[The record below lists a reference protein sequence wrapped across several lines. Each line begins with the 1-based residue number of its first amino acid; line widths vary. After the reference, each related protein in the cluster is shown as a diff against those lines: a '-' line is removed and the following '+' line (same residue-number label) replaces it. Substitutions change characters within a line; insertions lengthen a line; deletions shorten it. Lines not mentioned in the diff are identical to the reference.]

1 MKLQRPLASFFL
13 LTALYLGALIW
24 IDSGKQVF
32 AQMPRLWSAL
42 PVMIA
47 LTLLTYVV
55 RFARWQWL
63 LHRLGHQ
70 PAVMRSLPAYVAG
83 FAFAATPG
91 KVGELI
97 RIRYLQP
104 LGVPAPHTLSAFV
117 CERLLD
123 LLSVLPL
130 AALYLR
136 EPRLLMLALLFA
148 GTLTAMLLVVLKH
161 PGFLQRLIAWLH
173 THHAPRAAKLLGKI
187 HEGLQGSRALLTPGN
202 LLTGLGAGLLAW
214 AISALAFAWL
224 LHHLGLNIPLATA
237 LPMYPLAMLV
247 GAASMIPGGLG
258 STEATLTTLLLAE
271 GAPLQAAAL
280 AVIGIRLA
288 FLWVSIVVGFIA
300 FGALEWRGTHPVQPV
315 VCRREPSER
324 SSTTHDGQ
332 STTASAPGRLRG

>member
-63 LHRLGHQ
+63 LHHLGHR
-70 PAVMRSLPAYVAG
+70 PPVMRSLLAYVAG

-104 LGVPAPHTLSAFV
+104 LGVPASHTLSAFV

-136 EPRLLMLALLFA
+136 EPRLLMLAITFVGLLV
-148 GTLTAMLLVVLKH
+148 GTLMLLILRPALTH
-161 PGFLQRLIAWLH
+161 RTIGWLH
-173 THHAPRAAKLLGKI
+173 QHHASRAAHLLGKI
-187 HEGLQGSRALLTPGN
+187 SHALQDCRPLLKPRQLAL
-202 LLTGLGAGLLAW
+202 GLGAGLLAW

-258 STEATLTTLLLAE
+258 STEATLTTLLIAE

-288 FLWVSIVVGFIA
+288 FLWFSMVVGFIA
-300 FGALEWRGTHPVQPV
+300 FGALEWRGTHPVQPA
-315 VCRREPSER
+315 VCCREPSER

-332 STTASAPGRLRG
+332 STTASSPGRLRG

>member
-1 MKLQRPLASFFL
+1 MKLQRPLIGFAL
-13 LTALYLGALIW
+13 LTLLYLGTLIW
-24 IDSGKQVF
+24 IDSSKQVF
-32 AQMPRLWSAL
+32 AQLPRLWSAL
-42 PVMIA
+42 SVMIA

-63 LHRLGHQ
+63 LHRLGHRPPMLQ
-70 PAVMRSLPAYVAG
+70 SLLAYVAG
-83 FAFAATPG
+83 FAFSATPG

-104 LGVPAPHTLSAFV
+104 LGVPAPHTLGAFV

-136 EPRLLMLALLFA
+136 EPRLLMLAFVFT
-148 GTLTAMLLVVLKH
+148 GTLTAMMLLVLNH
-161 PGFLQRLIAWLH
+161 PGLLRRLIAWLR

-187 HEGLQGSRALLTPGN
+187 KEGLQGSRSLLTPAN
-202 LLTGLGAGLLAW
+202 LLIGLGAGIAAW
-214 AISALAFAWL
+214 LVSALAFAWL
-224 LHHLGLNIPLATA
+224 LAQLGLAMPASVAI
-237 LPMYPLAMLV
+237 PMYPLAMLV

-288 FLWVSIVVGFIA
+288 FLWFSIAVGFVA
-300 FGALEWRGTHPVQPV
+300 FGVLEWRGASS
-315 VCRREPSER
+315 SER
-324 SSTTHDGQ
+324 RQ
-332 STTASAPGRLRG
+332 SP

>member
-63 LHRLGHQ
+63 LHHLGHR
-70 PAVMRSLPAYVAG
+70 PPVMRSLPAYVAG

-136 EPRLLMLALLFA
+136 EPRLLMLAITFVGLLV
-148 GTLTAMLLVVLKH
+148 GTLMLLILRPALTH
-161 PGFLQRLIAWLH
+161 RTIGWLH
-173 THHAPRAAKLLGKI
+173 QHHTSRAAHLLGKI
-187 HEGLQGSRALLTPGN
+187 SHALQDCRPLLKPRQLAL
-202 LLTGLGAGLLAW
+202 GLGAGLLAW

-224 LHHLGLNIPLATA
+224 LRQLGLNIPLATA

-258 STEATLTTLLLAE
+258 STEATLTTLLMAE
-271 GAPLQAAAL
+271 GSPLHTAAL

-288 FLWVSIVVGFIA
+288 FLWFSIVVGFIA
-300 FGALEWRGTHPVQPV
+300 FGVLEWRGM
-315 VCRREPSER
+315 R
-324 SSTTHDGQ
+324 SRNRYQG
-332 STTASAPGRLRG
+332 P